1 MASSSVLVAGEPA
14 SLKNVDEDDETALV
28 DDIDDD
34 NDGPWE
40 DVTALLASAA
50 SELRVG
56 EMIHPEDFSLYSA
69 MSAIE
74 LMQPKMDVGFGIVR
88 NVEDVEIPETLSDSD
103 VVRIVDEL
111 LACQAT
117 WMESH
122 TLPQTVF
129 SCLYVQ
135 RLDEVPRPE
144 LAAFIQVQLASM
156 AIVRKVVTTEQVSD
170 EEDFVSYNFGFKLPV
185 MSEPTVAKLVRDA
198 TSTLLGSSPGTSTGS
213 SSEIKQVLCA
223 RLKFIQLFHS
233 TLSAL
238 AASKCKRVSQAEIAI
253 ELAAVQ
259 LKVIRES
266 WGGFSD
272 DPISHCFDSTFN
284 RHLLSNAPPR
294 TAPILNREDA
304 FVVWSKLLDQLRALT
319 ILKNRILPEARR
331 RLSPLSS
338 QGDDAPESEGYTP
351 FYSFHALCHGLSE
364 FSAMWNPCVV
374 TRSLLKRMLM
384 PSMRDHV
391 PIYSVKEAVL
401 GNLLLCD
408 IGLTR
413 EGASETLRQEADD
426 LTGAAAHI
434 LWSLLRNRG
443 RQRRCILQSLGEWDR
458 CVQLH
463 TSPSADVDIY
473 APGGNADGSD
483 ENLEQEQREPTQ
495 TKDMFAGKS
504 PLQLLAH
511 EVLAR
516 LMMQHWLL
524 GFECNLYNPKEYA
537 PIFFYIGYVM
547 TTAANATAALANVG
561 LPSAELHPCRYAL
574 YLLDEARLW
583 LCRGT
588 FSLLE
593 ALELGPSW
601 NYTWRR
607 RRRRWVPSVEDG
619 GVDIL
624 EGSEIKGLGD
634 VELTNDEDDD
644 SAGFESESLWY
655 QQRFGAMSWLT
666 SGPQFMDYRTFLTLM
681 DLQRDALMRNSEAG
695 SDEIDVRLADASG
708 GYRMVKDALKRAK
721 VIAKSF
727 DWEPVMDEALALTR
741 VAVSNMVAVNQLQKS
756 KASVENPV
764 KVLDISFS
772 FTVHRHFPVVKLV

>member
-1 MASSSVLVAGEPA
+1 ML
-14 SLKNVDEDDETALV
+14 LIDDAV
-28 DDIDDD
+28 DDTA
-34 NDGPWE
+34 GPWE
-40 DVTALLASAA
+40 DVTALLAQAA
-50 SELRVG
+50 SELHIG
-56 EMIHPEDFSLYSA
+56 EMIHPETFSLYSA

-88 NVEDVEIPETLSDSD
+88 NVEDVEIPEMLSDCD
-103 VVRIVDEL
+103 VVRIIDEL

-129 SCLYVQ
+129 SCVYVQ

-144 LAAFIQVQLASM
+144 LTAFIRVQLASM
-156 AIVRKVVTTEQVSD
+156 AIVRKVITTEQVSN

-198 TSTLLGSSPGTSTGS
+198 TSALLGSNPGASNAS
-213 SSEIKQVLCA
+213 SMKQKQLLCA

-253 ELAAVQ
+253 ELAVMQ
-259 LKVIRES
+259 LKIIRES
-266 WGGFSD
+266 WELFPD

-284 RHLLSNAPPR
+284 RHLISNAPPR

-319 ILKNRILPEARR
+319 VLKNRILPEARR
-331 RLSPLSS
+331 RLSPVSA
-338 QGDDAPESEGYTP
+338 QGDGADDTDSYAP
-351 FYSFHALCHGLSE
+351 FYSFHVLCHGLSE

-391 PIYSVKEAVL
+391 PIYSVEEAVL

-413 EGASETLRQEADD
+413 EGASESLRQEADD
-426 LTGAAAHI
+426 LTAAAAHI

-463 TSPSADVDIY
+463 TNSSPDVDID
-473 APGGNADGSD
+473 ALGGEADDS
-483 ENLEQEQREPTQ
+483 EEAQEQEKQERTR
-495 TKDMFAGKS
+495 TKDMFAGRS

-524 GFECNLYNPKEYA
+524 GFECNLYNPREYA

-547 TTAANATAALANVG
+547 TTAANATAALANAG
-561 LPSAELHPCRYAL
+561 LSSAELHPCRYAL

-607 RRRRWVPSVEDG
+607 RRRRWVPSLANG

-624 EGSEIKGLGD
+624 EGSVKKGLGD
-634 VELTNDEDDD
+634 VELTNNEEDE
-644 SAGFESESLWY
+644 SAAFESESLWY

-666 SGPQFMDYRTFLTLM
+666 TGPQFMDYPTFLALM
-681 DLQRDALMRNSEAG
+681 DLQRDALMRSAEAG
-695 SDEIDVRLADASG
+695 SDEIDVRLADASA

-721 VIAKSF
+721 VIAKNF
-727 DWEPVMDEALALTR
+727 DWEPVIDEALALTR
-741 VAVSNMVAVNQLQKS
+741 VAVSNMVAINQLQKS
-756 KASVENPV
+756 KANMGNPV
-764 KVLDISFS
+764 KLLDVTFS